1 MRKLMLATVATALS
15 ATAALAQVRQP
26 FRNPANFQLGDYGRF
41 HGYLSQPVFCGIAKC
56 GDNWRV
62 PGQANPQSNSH
73 RARRRPGT

>member
-1 MRKLMLATVATALS
+1 MLKVTLAAIAVTLSAATVM
-15 ATAALAQVRQP
+15 AQVQQP

-62 PGQANPQSNSH
+62 PGQNGNGQRSVR
-73 RARRRPGT
+73 RARR